1 MENKAIECYFTLG
14 GINYKNGFA
23 TSCPQQPEQMVQM
36 SQTIK
41 PSEIFNSELFKKHR
55 KEMMSGKWSRGC
67 HLCKDH
73 EAIGGHSMRKDYV
86 PVTDFY
92 DEATG
97 AVETKGLRH
106 VELRFSNACNMACK
120 HCSVVYSSGW
130 MSKLKHYVPDQEVE
144 RHNLQ
149 QLLKTEH
156 RQSDWDEGEL
166 GITIAQMEEI
176 VQDLIDNFPDLE
188 KVEFAGGEVLY
199 QKQFFPCLRKL
210 AEHPNADK
218 ISIGFHTNFN
228 VNVDYEELSNLLKPF
243 FHSIIHMSLDS
254 GTNIYP
260 YFRTGNWDTLKD
272 NIQKFRAVNRHTVL
286 SIVCT
291 TSAYQ
296 LMDIENVFKSFLELD
311 VDTINAAMVYT
322 PKYLNPAVM
331 SIEFKEEILAD
342 IKKVKDMIFEEEK
355 KRHDN
360 FEHYS
365 KTLRSWK
372 PRWNRFNDTYMALR
386 SINEIEHYVK
396 NHQTTSNFYEDFLV
410 YVRKTDEIWGHSF
423 NDYMKKFKFVNGR
436 IERNKDV

>member
-1 MENKAIECYFTLG
+1 
-14 GINYKNGFA
+14 
-23 TSCPQQPEQMVQM
+23 
-36 SQTIK
+36 
-41 PSEIFNSELFKKHR
+41 
-55 KEMMSGKWSRGC
+55 
-67 HLCKDH
+67 
-73 EAIGGHSMRKDYV
+73 
-86 PVTDFY
+86 
-92 DEATG
+92 
-97 AVETKGLRH
+97 
-106 VELRFSNACNMACK
+106 
-120 HCSVVYSSGW
+120 
-130 MSKLKHYVPDQEVE
+130 
-144 RHNLQ
+144 
-149 QLLKTEH
+149 
-156 RQSDWDEGEL
+156 
-166 GITIAQMEEI
+166 
-176 VQDLIDNFPDLE
+176 
-188 KVEFAGGEVLY
+188 
-199 QKQFFPCLRKL
+199 
-210 AEHPNADK
+210 
-218 ISIGFHTNFN
+218 
-228 VNVDYEELSNLLKPF
+228 
-243 FHSIIHMSLDS
+243 MSLDS